1 MVMSGFYFISA
12 ALVVVALLLLLVP
25 LLRRP
30 TRNRARYALP
40 IVLVL
45 GLPIATAGLYRLVG
59 TPDAIATRVYA
70 APAQQTDQTTPQ
82 APAAGSTQAQTPA
95 ISPAEEAQLQALDA
109 WMQQARAHEQE
120 NRSAEARDAYAKA
133 LKLAPDNSAAIV
145 GWIAADMGTRSDF
158 AIDAASRTRLQQVIA
173 REPDHQRALWLLGIS
188 DFQQQ
193 NYSAATEHWRHLHDL
208 LDTGSAMQKAVAE
221 KIAVAESLASARQ
234 AKRAAR

>member
-1 MVMSGFYFISA
+1 MTGFYFISA
-12 ALVVVALLLLLVP
+12 ALVVIALLLLLVP

-30 TRNRARYALP
+30 TRNRSTRYALP

-45 GLPIATAGLYRLVG
+45 GLPIATAGLYHLVG
-59 TPDAIATRVYA
+59 APDAIATRVYA
-70 APAQQTDQTTPQ
+70 APAPQAAQTTPN
-82 APAAGSTQAQTPA
+82 AAAAGNTQAQTPA
-95 ISPAEEAQLQALDA
+95 IDQAEQAQLQALDS
-109 WMQQARAHEQE
+109 WLQQAKAHEQE
-120 NRSAEARDAYAKA
+120 NRATEARDAYAQA

-158 AIDAASRTRLQQVIA
+158 AIDAASRTRLQQVVA

-193 NYSAATEHWRHLHDL
+193 DYSAATEHWRHLHSL

>member
-1 MVMSGFYFISA
+1 MSGFYFISA

-82 APAAGSTQAQTPA
+82 APATGSTQAQTPA

-109 WMQQARAHEQE
+109 WMQQAKAHEQE
-120 NRSAEARDAYAKA
+120 NRSADARDAYAKA

-145 GWIAADMGTRSDF
+145 GLIAADMGTRSDF

-193 NYSAATEHWRHLHDL
+193 DYSAATEHWRHLHDL
-208 LDTGSAMQKAVAE
+208 LDTGSTMQKAVAE

>member
-1 MVMSGFYFISA
+1 MVMKGFYCISA
-12 ALVVVALLLLLVP
+12 ALLVIALLLLLVP

-30 TRNRARYALP
+30 TRNRGTRYALP

-45 GLPIATAGLYRLVG
+45 GLPIATAGLYHLVG
-59 TPDAIATRVYA
+59 TPDAITTRVYA
-70 APAQQTDQTTPQ
+70 APAQQTVQATPDV
-82 APAAGSTQAQTPA
+82 PAAASAQPQVIDPAEQAQR
-95 ISPAEEAQLQALDA
+95 QALDS
-109 WMQQARAHEQE
+109 WMQQAKAQEQE
-120 NRSAEARDAYAKA
+120 NRAADARNAYAQA

-158 AIDAASRTRLQQVIA
+158 AIDAASRARLQQVIA

-193 NYSAATEHWRHLHDL
+193 DYRAATEHWRHLHGL
-208 LDTGSAMQKAVAE
+208 LDNGSAMQRAVAE

-234 AKRAAR
+234 SSRAAP